1 MKKGISTIL
10 AVCTTVFVMLALGAG
25 GWYVMNK
32 QAEDY
37 RSASEDKI
45 AALNE
50 QVAKLQKE
58 AEVASTSTA
67 DSTTEDNSTAGWKT
81 YTNTTHKFSIKYPS
95 DFTVTAAT
103 DTPGANFA
111 INPVNKSFQGN
122 LFYLSIKLNVAEAMT
137 LEDWVSQKNLGV
149 KQGTATVGNSN
160 GYRFL
165 NDGTVSLYWSNS
177 ANDQVSGLSNSSGT
191 MFNGGVI
198 TQAQKTNYDS
208 IFELMKGTFQYN

>member
-10 AVCTTVFVMLALGAG
+10 AVCITVFVMLALGAG

-50 QVAKLQKE
+50 QVARLHKE
-58 AEVASTSTA
+58 AEVASTSSA
-67 DSTTEDNSTAGWKT
+67 DSAAEDDSTAGWKT
-81 YTNTTHKFSIKYPS
+81 YTNTTHKYSIKYPS
-95 DFTVTAAT
+95 DFSVAAVT

-111 INPVNKSFQGN
+111 INPVNKSYQGN
-122 LFYLSIKLNVAEAMT
+122 LFLLSIKLNVAEAMT
-137 LEDWVSQKNLGV
+137 LEEWVSQKNLGV
-149 KQGTATVGNSN
+149 NEGPATVGNSN

-191 MFNGGVI
+191 MLNGGVI
-198 TQAQKTNYDS
+198 TQAQKANYDS